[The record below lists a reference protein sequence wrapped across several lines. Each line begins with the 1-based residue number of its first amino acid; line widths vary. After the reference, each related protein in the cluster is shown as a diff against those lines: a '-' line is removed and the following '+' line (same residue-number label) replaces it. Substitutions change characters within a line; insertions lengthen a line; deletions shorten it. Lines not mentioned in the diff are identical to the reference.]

1 MPYVEH
7 IPTVGETILEPFF
20 GKKGIYDLKK
30 IDKETVLNILKKLD
44 MDYEGYQIVSK
55 KNMGMPV
62 FEASKDD
69 NHITIMGKVDITG
82 ADQEI
87 KLTVIE
93 QKENVFSERQYTRA
107 GIPGRFGIYLNK
119 LTYFVDGMETSQ
131 SREVYSPKELTFEQ
145 PIVLIGDRKIYSQD
159 TLQKVDPANLIL
171 HLTDTK
177 QVINQV
183 ARVASMKSLHFT
195 YTVGLNQYSNVDD
208 YVSPSLVISLDG
220 KTENV
225 PIRMKDITKKELQV
239 TNYIATSQAF
249 SDYLNVFR
257 NLKKSI
263 PSQLDNPLASSET
276 TTTNS
281 SNVETI

>member
-93 QKENVFSERQYTRA
+93 QKDNVFSERQYTRA

-119 LTYFVDGMETSQ
+119 LTYFDDGMETSQ

-208 YVSPSLVISLDG
+208 YVSPSLVITLDG

-257 NLKKSI
+257 SLKKSVS
-263 PSQLDNPLASSET
+263 SQLDNSTVSSEN